1 MKRFFGNSTGMVATL
16 ALLMGALS
24 VPAAT
29 AGQVIDRIVA
39 TVNGRIILQSDL
51 DEALGYEALLNNRKL
66 SQFTD
71 EERRSVLDRLIDQEL
86 LREQLQSSD
95 FKHASEAEAAAHV
108 SDARKQYTKAATDA
122 GWQSVLDQYHLREKD
137 LLSHVQQQLDLM
149 RLVDARLRPAV
160 QIDSKTIEAYYR
172 EKFVPQ
178 LRQSGSSELP
188 LSDVSTRIRE
198 LLTEQKVSEL
208 LVSWLQTLR
217 SEGDVRI
224 PGLALSAV
232 EGAQTR

>member
-1 MKRFFGNSTGMVATL
+1 MKRFFGNSTVMVAAL
-16 ALLMGALS
+16 ALLIGALS
-24 VPAAT
+24 LPAAM
-29 AGQVIDRIVA
+29 AGEVIDRIVA
-39 TVNGRIILQSDL
+39 SVNGRIILQSDL
-51 DEALGYEALLNNRKL
+51 EEALSYEALLNNRNL

-71 EERRSVLDRLIDQEL
+71 DDRRSVLDRLIDQEL
-86 LREQLQSSD
+86 LREQLKSAD
-95 FKHASEAEAAAHV
+95 FKRTSEAEAAGHV
-108 SDARKQYTKAATDA
+108 SDARKQYPQAATDA
-122 GWQSVLDQYHLREKD
+122 GWQSVLDRYHLREKD

-188 LSDVSTRIRE
+188 LSDVSARIRE

-224 PGLALSAV
+224 PGIALSAA
-232 EGAQTR
+232 EGEQRR

>member
-1 MKRFFGNSTGMVATL
+1 MKRWFGNRAGMMATL
-16 ALLMGALS
+16 TLLLGTFSLPLAK
-24 VPAAT
+24 
-29 AGQVIDRIVA
+29 AGEVIDRIVA
-39 TVNGRIILQSDL
+39 TVSGRIILQSDL
-51 DEALGYEALLNNRKL
+51 DEALGYEALLNGRNL

-71 EERRSVLDRLIDQEL
+71 DDRRSVLDRLIDQEL
-86 LREQLQSSD
+86 LRGQLKSAD
-95 FKHASEAEAAAHV
+95 FKHASDAEVAARV
-108 SDARKQYTKAATDA
+108 SDARKQYAQAVTEA

-149 RLVDARLRPAV
+149 RLVDARLRPTV

-178 LRQSGSSELP
+178 LRQAGSGDVP
-188 LSDVSTRIRE
+188 LADVSGRIRE
-198 LLTEQKVSEL
+198 LLTEQKVSEM

-224 PGLALSAV
+224 PGMAAPSV
-232 EGAQTR
+232 EREQTP